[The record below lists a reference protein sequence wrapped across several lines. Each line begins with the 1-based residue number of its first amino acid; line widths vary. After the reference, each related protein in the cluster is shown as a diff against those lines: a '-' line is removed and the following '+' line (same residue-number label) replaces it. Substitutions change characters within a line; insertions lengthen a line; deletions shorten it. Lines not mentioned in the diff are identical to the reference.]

1 VSQFNQRSVQDE
13 RGGQGHGEHQMNLVP
28 SNKERH
34 MMRRSV
40 DRHRMRRQM
49 DAVPYP
55 SKEAYDSY
63 VVNNYRNTIKFI
75 DIHPSSSIYHL
86 IPPRLL
92 PLQNTNTTSHVIDC
106 HVLFFQAYKYN
117 IYGFKPVSL
126 FKCQVSAIAAR
137 SLLWSSNSEYWLV
150 SHLIQFRRQ

>member
-75 DIHPSSSIYHL
+75 RHTPLIQY
-86 IPPRLL
+86 IPPD
-92 PLQNTNTTSHVIDC
+92 TTTT
-106 HVLFFQAYKYN
+106 AAAPKYE
-117 IYGFKPVSL
+117 YYVP
-126 FKCQVSAIAAR
+126 R
-137 SLLWSSNSEYWLV
+137 YWLPCIIFSGV
-150 SHLIQFRRQ
+150 